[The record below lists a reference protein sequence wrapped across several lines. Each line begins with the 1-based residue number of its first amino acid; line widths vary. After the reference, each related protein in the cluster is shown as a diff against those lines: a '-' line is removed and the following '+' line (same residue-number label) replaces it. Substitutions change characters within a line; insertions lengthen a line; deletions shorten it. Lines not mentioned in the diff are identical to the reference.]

1 MSTLKTTKEFAISQ
15 EIVAERTD
23 NSGTD
28 IVARQS
34 LADVELVDL
43 ETWLAS
49 YLDPDQAFR
58 VSDAVF
64 NNTVFLAEPPQE
76 ESYCQTFYDVI
87 RAIIV
92 AGKLKEIVDNGFRTY
107 QQMLQGVTAYN
118 ETLVYEIVKTSAQDG
133 SEPLQTVWIPN
144 ISKLDLLRYIDT
156 QVKYDKEYTYE
167 IFAHQLIVGTR
178 YKYSDLDLNSD
189 KLRLEI
195 NTLEVAFDVTCTPS
209 LKVARI
215 PIFKKS
221 ARVLDSAP
229 LYPNVD
235 LIPYKG
241 VTDQFLINLS
251 GNSGDI
257 VEDPII
263 INDTDAEFFEKYR
276 KSRNLAAD
284 APIRFKSDDP
294 TGRFEIYRLSKA
306 PMSYTDFKDNLLAFI
321 GSDEVSSASM
331 IDKIESN
338 TKYYYTFRAI
348 DVHENRSNPT
358 PIYQVEI
365 IESDGMMFFETSIYE
380 FPSPE
385 DAGVFTKP
393 LRRYLKI
400 NPSFIQS
407 LYNYDQ
413 SIVNETEVPQSA
425 FNVGQAVLGRSEK
438 PVWDKKFKIRVTS
451 KQTGRKFDINL
462 QCTVDYKQ
470 LAGEKTPD
478 PTTSTDGFDLPDPVP
493 ASQTT

>member
-28 IVARQS
+28 IVAQQS
-34 LADVELVDL
+34 LADVELVDF

-58 VSDAVF
+58 VSDAIF
-64 NNTVFLAEPPQE
+64 NNTVFLAEPPQDE
-76 ESYCQTFYDVI
+76 NYCQTFYDVI

-107 QQMLQGVTAYN
+107 KQMLQGGTAYN

-167 IFAHQLIVGTR
+167 IFAHQLILGTR
-178 YKYSDLDLNSD
+178 YKYSNIDEASD
-189 KLRLEI
+189 KLRGNQGYEQ
-195 NTLEVAFDVTCTPS
+195 TLEVAFDVTCTPS

-215 PIFKKS
+215 PIMKKS

-229 LYPNVD
+229 LFPNVD

-331 IDKIESN
+331 IDKIEPN
-338 TKYYYTFRAI
+338 TKYYYTFRTI
-348 DVHENRSNPT
+348 DIHENRSNPT

-413 SIVNETEVPQSA
+413 SIANETEVPQSA
-425 FNVGQAVLGRSEK
+425 FNVGQAILGRSEK
-438 PVWDKKFKIRVTS
+438 SVWNKKFKIRVTS

-462 QCTVDYKQ
+462 QCNVDYKQ
-470 LAGEKTPD
+470 LAAESTSES
-478 PTTSTDGFDLPDPVP
+478 TT
-493 ASQTT
+493 